1 MKEENAEED
10 LEFASEEERRAW
22 ENEQRQLDRDW
33 YDMEEGYDNEHGVF
47 AHVSEEY
54 TKKREEQMEEKRQ
67 KKLSAQQRQSN
78 RDNELWETSRL
89 MRSGVVQKLE
99 HNDNFDE
106 DNEARVHLL
115 VHNIVPPF
123 LDGRIVF
130 TKTTEPVIPVKDPT
144 SDMAV
149 VARKG
154 SAVVRHHRE
163 QKERKKLVQ
172 KSLDM
177 AGTRMGTIM
186 GVKEVS
192 LSTILFS
199 NKWAVSTKNLD
210 TL

>member
-1 MKEENAEED
+1 M
-10 LEFASEEERRAW
+10 
-22 ENEQRQLDRDW
+22 
-33 YDMEEGYDNEHGVF
+33 
-47 AHVSEEY
+47 
-54 TKKREEQMEEKRQ
+54 
-67 KKLSAQQRQSN
+67 
-78 RDNELWETSRL
+78 
-89 MRSGVVQKLE
+89 VQKLDHSVDFE
-99 HNDNFDE
+99 E

-172 KSLDM
+172 KQLDI
-177 AGTRMGTIM
+177 AGTRLGDIM
-186 GVKEVS
+186 GVEKVVDAEAKDAEEKDYRTEHKFAEHMQVRS
-192 LSTILFS
+192 HS
-199 NKWAVSTKNLD
+199 NRIKY
-210 TL
+210 